1 MKIKNVLVM
10 LVFMLFIVGCGNNN
24 QKDENVL
31 SIGVIQFASH
41 PALDQ
46 AYEGFIMSLEEL
58 GLKEGEDFV
67 IDLQNAQGDTAT
79 AETIADKLVNDKHDL
94 IYAIATPAAQSVAN
108 KTKDI
113 PIVVAA
119 VTDPQSSGLVETNE
133 KPNTNVTGVSDL
145 TPVKRQIELLKEIA
159 PDTKKVAIMYA
170 NSEDNSRFQADIAK
184 IEIEKLNMEAID
196 ASVSDANQIQ
206 QMTESLVGKVDAIY
220 VPTDNLV
227 SESFS
232 VVSNIAN
239 EHKIITVVGEIAMVN
254 TGGLITDGITYIS
267 VGKQAGNLAHQIL
280 IENADIKTLPIVFL
294 ADEDLEL
301 AINTTTEEKLGIE
314 IAEVLREKAKLVE

>member
-1 MKIKNVLVM
+1 MTLKKLFMILIATVL
-10 LVFMLFIVGCGNNN
+10 LVACGSTEEK
-24 QKDENVL
+24 KDDLL

-46 AYEGFIMSLEEL
+46 AYEGFISSLEEQ

-79 AETIADKLVNDKHDL
+79 AETIATKLVNDKHDL

-113 PIVVAA
+113 PIIVAA
-119 VTDPQSSGLVETNE
+119 VTDPESSGLVESNE
-133 KPNTNVTGVSDL
+133 NPQTNVTGVSDL
-145 TPVKRQIELLKEIA
+145 TPVARQIELLREIG
-159 PDTKKVAIMYA
+159 PDVKKVAVMYT

-184 IEIEKLNMEAID
+184 IEIEKLGMEVVD
-196 ASVSDANQIQ
+196 ASVSEANQIQ

-232 VVSNIAN
+232 IVSSIAN
-239 EHKIITVVGEIAMVN
+239 EHKILTVVGEIAMVN
-254 TGGLITDGITYIS
+254 TGGLITDGITYIN

-280 IENADIKTLPIVFL
+280 VEQADIKTLPIVFL

-301 AINTTTEEKLGIE
+301 AINTSTEEKLGIKIADE
-314 IAEVLREKAKLVE
+314 IREKAKLVE